1 MINGRISSLTLKR
14 TAAILGLVSGFMI
27 MMAAVFEHGFGLHP
41 CTMCYWQRIPHWLVI
56 GLSAMCFLPMIA
68 EKISL
73 KYLVMLMAAA
83 LLVGAGIAGWHAGVE
98 LKLLPGPTA
107 CSGGMALDGDAS
119 ALLDQ
124 LLAAPVVRCDE
135 VPWSLLGIS
144 MAGWNGLISFAMM
157 LVAGVSVITS
167 RSNTAQPNPVK

>member
-1 MINGRISSLTLKR
+1 MASRISLLTPTR
-14 TAAILGLVSGFMI
+14 AAAILGLGSGFMI
-27 MMAAVFEHGFGLHP
+27 IMAAIFEHGFGLHP

-56 GLSAMCFLPMIA
+56 GLSALCFAPWITA
-68 EKISL
+68 NISIRYML
-73 KYLVMLMAAA
+73 MLMAAA

-119 ALLDQ
+119 ALLDK

-135 VPWSLLGIS
+135 VPWSLFGIS
-144 MAGWNGLISFAMM
+144 MAGWNGLISFAMA
-157 LVAGVSVITS
+157 LVAGISLKTS
-167 RSNTAQPNPVK
+167 QPKPDHSNPAT